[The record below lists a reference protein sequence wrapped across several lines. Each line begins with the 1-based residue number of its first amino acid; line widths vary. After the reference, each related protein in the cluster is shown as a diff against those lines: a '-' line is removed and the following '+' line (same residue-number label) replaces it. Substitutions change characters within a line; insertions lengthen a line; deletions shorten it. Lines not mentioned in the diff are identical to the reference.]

1 MVNALLAKELYILDH
16 LTDMQS
22 NNYVIGK
29 FSKVSNNKKKK
40 WNFIVMQRHL
50 LKKGRMLPNDGEM
63 SQRGH
68 QRVKRVIFSKIVF
81 SNYKV
86 HSNDMKL

>member
-29 FSKVSNNKKKK
+29 FSKVSNNKKRRK
-40 WNFIVMQRHL
+40 
-50 LKKGRMLPNDGEM
+50 
-63 SQRGH
+63 
-68 QRVKRVIFSKIVF
+68 F
-81 SNYKV
+81 SNNNALTFAIKKV
-86 HSNDMKL
+86 ECCKMMAKCLKEVTKGLKG